1 MTDKKNT
8 LSTVKHR
15 VGSDK
20 GTLKK
25 PESAVVTTYNESE
38 NSGNFKNT
46 KSVDENIQESTTRKL
61 PEKKA
66 CKTQMTANLNSSMK
80 RSVLL
85 RKMFQKLKKNL
96 I

>member
-66 CKTQMTANLNSSMK
+66 CKTQMTANVNNSMK